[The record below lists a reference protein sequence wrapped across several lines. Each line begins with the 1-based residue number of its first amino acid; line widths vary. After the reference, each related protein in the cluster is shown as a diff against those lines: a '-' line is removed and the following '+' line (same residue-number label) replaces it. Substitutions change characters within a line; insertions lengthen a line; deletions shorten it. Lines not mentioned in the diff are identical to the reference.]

1 MANKGS
7 PGISHLAKVLSDRA
21 REEGSNAPRP
31 SDLDYG
37 VINKD
42 YSLSLN
48 KFTRKIPKSDYH
60 VLRHISGEK
69 MGTTRSA
76 NGPDAHSLAQPFRL
90 EKRGINALAD
100 DEIHPGVGQVL
111 HPHVHGRYGQPSQDQ
126 SDDDTRIH
134 PDAALGH
141 AGGDVHKALADEDEQ
156 EVQPH
161 IDRSQDNVEHN
172 GASRSLGMVIQPLQ
186 IFDDSFHSPLASL
199 SSPYPVAPRK
209 NRSDSAGN
217 AGKCR
222 SRSLTTSC
230 QKEWTFRVQ

>member
-42 YSLSLN
+42 YSLTLN

-76 NGPDAHSLAQPFRL
+76 NGPDAHSHTIYYPKL
-90 EKRGINALAD
+90 K
-100 DEIHPGVGQVL
+100 PGTRVL
-111 HPHVHGRYGQPSQDQ
+111 V
-126 SDDDTRIH
+126 
-134 PDAALGH
+134 AW
-141 AGGDVHKALADEDEQ
+141 
-156 EVQPH
+156 
-161 IDRSQDNVEHN
+161 VE
-172 GASRSLGMVIQPLQ
+172 
-186 IFDDSFHSPLASL
+186 
-199 SSPYPVAPRK
+199 SSPVIIDVVTKFA
-209 NRSDSAGN
+209 
-217 AGKCR
+217 
-222 SRSLTTSC
+222 
-230 QKEWTFRVQ
+230 